1 MIWLEEWGD
10 GMIYALQHGNGLIY
24 DDNFQEMDK
33 LNEGSY
39 CLIKELVNTHKK
51 YLWVED
57 TIYGEKYLKV
67 SDNIVFLSDTGWGR
81 GVLHHNKKYIRFQK
95 SVADTM
101 TIHVI
106 IINAIGGESCQ

>member
-39 CLIKELVNTHKK
+39 CLIKELVNTHKNTFGLK
-51 YLWVED
+51 ILYM
-57 TIYGEKYLKV
+57 EK
-67 SDNIVFLSDTGWGR
+67 NI
-81 GVLHHNKKYIRFQK
+81 
-95 SVADTM
+95 
-101 TIHVI
+101 
-106 IINAIGGESCQ
+106 